1 MEIPRAQWNST
12 FQLQRPDPSHC
23 AFGYCSCKQDTKEQY
38 WGQQFCQM
46 ERDFSVQ
53 PTEMTRP
60 VKEDHLQ
67 SWSQIF
73 WLDQTKMVLSFYF
86 DVPTNISGILGW
98 MESAPDCILFFLLIN
113 LLLSV
118 FKKLFQ
124 CYIQEGKHKAVVIG
138 PRASTYSVF
147 PQQSWKINRYKK
159 SNSKSGAVFSSA
171 RDSIC
176 PWCPPVLQCN
186 YLIIY
191 NCFGCD
197 RYYAVGEVVVTSKEE
212 LAIAQQSLIEV

>member
-1 MEIPRAQWNST
+1 MVLRTTILSNGKGLFGPTNWN
-12 FQLQRPDPSHC
+12 
-23 AFGYCSCKQDTKEQY
+23 
-38 WGQQFCQM
+38 
-46 ERDFSVQ
+46 
-53 PTEMTRP
+53 
-60 VKEDHLQ
+60 
-67 SWSQIF
+67 
-73 WLDQTKMVLSFYF
+73 DQTSQRGPPSKLVPNILVGPNQNGPFHLFWCTNQYF
-86 DVPTNISGILGW
+86 RNFGLNGKCPWLH
-98 MESAPDCILFFLLIN
+98 PFFLLIN

-159 SNSKSGAVFSSA
+159 PNSKSGAVFSSVH
-171 RDSIC
+171 DSSC